1 MPITQDQVTKEIDLQ
16 IPDVIPEGVA
26 NEIKRDVGDYVT
38 VAILDYVGQ
47 GQSPVR
53 GGKKFKQ
60 LSKDYADDEKGGRRE
75 PNLELNGDMLG
86 ALTYKTTDKGIEVG
100 IFDSSQAPKAYNHN
114 VGDTLPKRAFIPQ
127 PKESFVGEI
136 EKGIRELVNKR
147 IVESALGEFEPR
159 PQPRS
164 TPSDTRQTSDI
175 LKDLKNNDVSVSA
188 RTTLAPTA
196 LSFFGTT
203 TLSQTIRDILSG
215 E

>member
-16 IPDVIPEGVA
+16 LPDILPESVA
-26 NEIKRDVGDYVT
+26 SEIKRDVGDYVT

-47 GQSPVR
+47 GQSPVQ

-60 LSKDYADDEKGGRRE
+60 LSKEYADEEKGGRRE

-86 ALTYKTTDKGIEVG
+86 SLTYKATDKGVEVG
-100 IFDSSQAPKAYNHN
+100 IFDSSQAPKAYNHC
-114 VGDTLPKRAFIPQ
+114 VGDTLPKRQFIPDKSQ
-127 PKESFVGEI
+127 SFVGEI

-147 IVESALGEFEPR
+147 IMESALGEFEPR

-164 TPSDTRQTSDI
+164 TPSDNRQTQEI
-175 LKDLKNNDVSVSA
+175 LKDIKKNDVSVSTQ
-188 RTTLAPTA
+188 TTRAPTA
-196 LSFFGTT
+196 FSFFGTG
-203 TLSQTIRDILSG
+203 TLSQTIKDILSG